1 MSSKFMSPEE
11 FSSWSEKPGRT
22 LAEIE
27 AEAINQQAMLRD
39 ELIASSGNT
48 FEEFQAA
55 PQQGRDQMLEKG
67 GEVWIHEDQQQEASE
82 IASDSASQDAILRE
96 FCDRHPQHF
105 PSQSNGDLFASEYA
119 TAFQEVNPGIPVFW
133 ELNAMEAV
141 YDALVTAK
149 AFEVE
154 RIYSR

>member
-1 MSSKFMSPEE
+1 MSIKVMTPEE
-11 FSSWSEKPGRT
+11 FQEWSEKPGRT
-22 LAEIE
+22 LAEVEEMSIT
-27 AEAINQQAMLRD
+27 QQAFLRD

-67 GEVWIHEDQQQEASE
+67 GEVWIHEDQQREASE

-105 PSQSNGDLFASEYA
+105 PSQSNGDLFAAEYA
-119 TAFQEVNPGIPVFW
+119 TAFEEANPGVPVFW
-133 ELNAMEAV
+133 ELNAMEV
-141 YDALVTAK
+141 LYDALVAAK

-154 RIYSR
+154 RISR